1 QEEQEEEEEEVGF
14 REEEKH
20 DNMDSHGRKVVVC
33 DNGTGFV
40 KCGYAGSN
48 FPEHIFPALVGRPI
62 IRSTAK
68 VGNIEIKDLMVGD
81 EASELR
87 SMLEV
92 NYPMENGIVRNWDDM
107 KHLWDYTFGPEK
119 LDIDSRS
126 CKILLTEPP
135 MNPTKNRE
143 KIIEVM
149 FETYQ
154 FTGVYIAIQA
164 VLTLY
169 AQGLLTGVVVDSGDG
184 VTHICPVYEGFSLP
198 HLTRRLDIAGRDITR
213 YLIKLLLLRG
223 YAFNHSADF
232 ETVRMM
238 KEKLC
243 YVGYN
248 IEQEQKLALETTVL
262 VESYTLPDGRVIKVG
277 GERFEAPEALF
288 QPHLINVEGVGV
300 AELLFNTI
308 QAADIDTRAEFYK
321 HIVLSGGSTMYP
333 GLPSRLEREL
343 KQLYLERVLKGDVD
357 KLSIRIGPPGVN
369 TWCSWGRGPCSPG
382 IWRPGQLLDVRE
394 SRGRARGVLGEL
406 GVTIRAVKAARDQGE
421 GSAVFKVMKVI
432 IGGSI
437 STETSGYED
446 MSPALTDA

>member
-1 QEEQEEEEEEVGF
+1 
-14 REEEKH
+14 
-20 DNMDSHGRKVVVC
+20 MDKNGKKVIVC

-48 FPEHIFPALVGRPI
+48 FPAHIFPSMVGRPI
-62 IRSTAK
+62 IRAVNKIGDIEVKGKECALTAL
-68 VGNIEIKDLMVGD
+68 VFSAFLNLQMSIFYDNIFIFFQDLMVGD
-81 EASELR
+81 EASKLR

-107 KHLWDYTFGPEK
+107 CHVWDYTFGPEK
-119 LDIDSRS
+119 MDIDPKE

-143 KIIEVM
+143 KMIEVM
-149 FETYQ
+149 FEKYG
-154 FTGVYIAIQA
+154 FAGAYIAVQA

-169 AQGLLTGVVVDSGDG
+169 AQGLITGVVVDSGDG
-184 VTHICPVYEGFSLP
+184 VTHICPVFEEFALP

-243 YVGYN
+243 YIGYD
-248 IEQEQKLALETTVL
+248 IETEQKLALETTVL
-262 VESYTLPDGRVIKVG
+262 VEPYTLPDGRVIKVG

-288 QPHLINVEGVGV
+288 QPHLINVEGQGI
-300 AELLFNTI
+300 AELVFNTI
-308 QAADIDTRAEFYK
+308 QAADIDMRSELYK

-333 GLPSRLEREL
+333 GLPSRLEREI
-343 KQLYLERVLKGDVD
+343 KQLYLERVLKNDTN
-357 KLSIRIGPPGVN
+357 KLSKFKIRIEDPPRRKDMVFIGGAVLAEVSKNSDSFWMTNEEYQENGV
-369 TWCSWGRGPCSPG
+369 GVLKKLG
-382 IWRPGQLLDVRE
+382 
-394 SRGRARGVLGEL
+394 ARGN
-406 GVTIRAVKAARDQGE
+406 
-421 GSAVFKVMKVI
+421 
-432 IGGSI
+432 
-437 STETSGYED
+437 
-446 MSPALTDA
+446 